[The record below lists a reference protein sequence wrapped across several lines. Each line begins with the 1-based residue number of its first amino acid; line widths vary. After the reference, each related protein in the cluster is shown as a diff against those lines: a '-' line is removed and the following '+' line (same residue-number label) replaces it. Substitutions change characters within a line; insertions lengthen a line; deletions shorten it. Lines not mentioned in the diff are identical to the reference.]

1 MGNLQCPKVIS
12 KSTIGFLKDKKIAE
26 LFSRSNLYFEKIL
39 TEGNSQIVPG
49 QKELDKSQ
57 LKDAVADENAYVA
70 DVTARAEMYFK
81 ASAGLS
87 TSEIKVLSNFDPLL
101 RTYLTAVQNS
111 NLVSMAL
118 ACSNI
123 SNRFNEL
130 RNIESD
136 SLVYEETLDRVKDYI
151 YVGVQDCEKG
161 FKKNR
166 LTLLAESAGNFRTA
180 VAYLD
185 YLLGAAKKLS

>member
-1 MGNLQCPKVIS
+1 
-12 KSTIGFLKDKKIAE
+12 
-26 LFSRSNLYFEKIL
+26 
-39 TEGNSQIVPG
+39 
-49 QKELDKSQ
+49 
-57 LKDAVADENAYVA
+57 
-70 DVTARAEMYFK
+70 
-81 ASAGLS
+81 
-87 TSEIKVLSNFDPLL
+87 
-101 RTYLTAVQNS
+101 
-111 NLVSMAL
+111 MAL